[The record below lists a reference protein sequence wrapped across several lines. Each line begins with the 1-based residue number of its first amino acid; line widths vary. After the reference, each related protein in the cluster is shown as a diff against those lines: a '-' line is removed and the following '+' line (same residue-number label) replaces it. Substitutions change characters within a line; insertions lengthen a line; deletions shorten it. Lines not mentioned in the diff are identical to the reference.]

1 MQYPL
6 LLTGFIA
13 LGILVKQDFAS
24 RQYHVVLIPI
34 ILVCLLGYLGISK
47 YLEIE
52 DIAFNTVFVLVNL
65 IGLQVYY
72 HFRIKRNE
80 WFFDRGMGW
89 GDVLLFLPAILLFE
103 PFYFVVFTILSAVT
117 GILFAFI
124 KKQDTAGRG
133 IPLAGIMGIY
143 MNLWLIYL
151 VWN

>member
-1 MQYPL
+1 MLYPL

-13 LGILVKQDFAS
+13 LIFLAKQDFAN
-24 RQYHVVLIPI
+24 RQYNVVLIPI
-34 ILVCLLGYLGISK
+34 ILVCLLGYLSISENLVIEGIV
-47 YLEIE
+47 
-52 DIAFNTVFVLVNL
+52 FNGIFVLVNL
-65 IGLQVYY
+65 IALQIYY

-117 GILFAFI
+117 GLVFAFI
-124 KKQDTAGRG
+124 KKQDTVSRG